1 MYIANHYVKVG
12 RVLYRKGDTI
22 PALSPH
28 EEEWLLKASA
38 ITKIDSPVSLEEE
51 PSEEK
56 PEVDAMEGIK
66 PKRGRRKKVSD
77 EDKAD

>member
-1 MYIANHYVKVG
+1 MYIANHYVRVG
-12 RVLYRKGDTI
+12 RQLYRKGETI
-22 PALSPH
+22 PALTAE

-38 ITKIDSPVSLEEE
+38 ITVVDSPVSLEEE
-51 PSEEK
+51 K
-56 PEVDAMEGIK
+56 PELSAK